1 MKKHI
6 LTWLIKK
13 GQLQKRQAELNT
25 IEEAASLC
33 IVVSLG
39 TSESLDR
46 FLKFA
51 RQAMVINKNVQ
62 FVVYLKHKKIQW
74 VSEEIPAILI
84 KPKDI
89 SFWGKLKAE
98 ITNILPAQPQAVL
111 INIDATGSLVCHY
124 LVHLIPANFRIGI
137 DEKSVQ
143 QPVYDLRLRSD
154 NQDDYVRVFEE
165 IVNYLRSLKGK

>member
-25 IEEAASLC
+25 IEEAATLC

-39 TSESLDR
+39 TSEAVDR

-51 RQAMVINKNVQ
+51 RQAMSINRSMQ
-62 FVVYLKHKKIQW
+62 FIVYLKHKKMQWPAEGIQ
-74 VSEEIPAILI
+74 AILI
-84 KPKDI
+84 KPNDI
-89 SFWGKLKAE
+89 SFWGRLKAE
-98 ITNILPAQPQAVL
+98 IAGMLPAHPQDML
-111 INIDATGSLVCHY
+111 INIDATGSIVCHY

-137 DEKSVQ
+137 DEKSLH
-143 QPVYDLRLRSD
+143 QPVYDLRLHSD
-154 NQDDYVRVFEE
+154 NQGDYSRVFEE